1 MDIEIPY
8 TIKARPDTGLYNG
21 KLGMWMFLASEVMF
35 FGGLFSAYVLLR
47 INAPEGS
54 WPYQVLDIKLG
65 LINTFILILS
75 SITIVIAWAS
85 CKMRQLGKFR
95 LWMGIT
101 ILLSVVFLGI
111 KAVEYSAKFHHFGVF
126 LKDGR
131 EITGHLEKGAEGDDF
146 YLLVPD
152 APFGNVHNSKLKR
165 ERYHEKAAH
174 EPVESHE
181 AAGPEHG
188 AHEPI
193 LVTHLDQA
201 GLEAAAAAHRP
212 VKIPHGEVKRANYF
226 KPAYNAYYAIYFAMT
241 GMHALHI
248 LGGIVVMLYF
258 WGPGV
263 ALYRHTPEQFSNR
276 IEVTGLFWHFVD
288 IVWIFVFPTLYLI

>member
-35 FGGLFSAYVLLR
+35 FGGLFSAYILLR
-47 INAPEGS
+47 INALEGA

-65 LINTFILILS
+65 LVNTFILIAS
-75 SITIVIAWAS
+75 SVTIVLAWAAA
-85 CKMRQLGKFR
+85 KLRKPGHFR
-95 LWMGIT
+95 MWMGIT

-111 KAVEYSAKFHHFGVF
+111 KATEYSAKFHHFGVF

-152 APFGNVHNSKLKR
+152 APFGNVHNAKLKR
-165 ERYHEKAAH
+165 ERYNEKAAHAPAEGEAHSEHSAAH
-174 EPVESHE
+174 EPV
-181 AAGPEHG
+181 
-188 AHEPI
+188 
-193 LVTHLDQA
+193 LVAHLDQA

-212 VKIPHGEVKRANYF
+212 VEIPKSEVKRANFF
-226 KPAYNAYYAIYFAMT
+226 KPAYNTYYAIYFTLT

-258 WGPGV
+258 WGPGFS
-263 ALYRHTPEQFSNR
+263 LYKRAPEQFSNR

-288 IVWIFVFPTLYLI
+288 IVWIFVFPTLYLL

>member
-1 MDIEIPY
+1 
-8 TIKARPDTGLYNG
+8 
-21 KLGMWMFLASEVMF
+21 MWMFLASEVMF

-47 INAPEGS
+47 INAAEGT
-54 WPYQVLDIKLG
+54 WPYQVLNIKLG

-75 SITIVIAWAS
+75 SITIVVAWAQ
-85 CKMRQLGKFR
+85 CKMRQLAKFR

-111 KAVEYSAKFHHFGVF
+111 KATEYSAKFHHFGVF

-131 EITGHLEKGAEGDDF
+131 EITGHLEEGEKEGDF

-165 ERYHEKAAH
+165 ERYHEQAAH
-174 EPVESHE
+174 EPKETE
-181 AAGPEHG
+181 GHG
-188 AHEPI
+188 AGEASPEQEPI

-201 GLEAAAAAHRP
+201 GLEAAAAAHRA
-212 VKIPHGEVKRANYF
+212 VKIPKAEVKRANYF
-226 KPAYNAYYAIYFAMT
+226 KPAYNTYYAIYFTLT

-258 WGPGV
+258 WGPGA
-263 ALYRHTPEQFSNR
+263 ALYRRAPEQFSNR

-288 IVWIFVFPTLYLI
+288 IVWIFVFPILYLL